1 MKLNK
6 KIIILITLI
15 LIIIGMTFA
24 FYHKKKPTWQPV
36 KQASVVSAIY
46 GLGTVQANR
55 TFNLASGLTNYIQ
68 KIYVNLGDAV
78 TQGQKLVSY
87 RDGHSVNAPFAGIV
101 TAKMSN
107 VDEIVSPQ
115 TSVLTVTD
123 LSDLYILVSL
133 DQDSLLKLHHIQ
145 QVKINFEALPNTV
158 FTGKVAAIYS
168 HNNNFYVRIIPQDLP
183 TKILPGMTA
192 DVALV
197 TSNSQ
202 NSLLI
207 PLAAVQQGKVTYQ
220 VGKKTTTVKVQIG
233 TQENGWGQVTSNNIP
248 ANAQVR
254 VN

>member
-6 KIIILITLI
+6 VIIIILAIA
-15 LIIIGMTFA
+15 LIIGGIVFA
-24 FYHKKKPTWQPV
+24 RYQKNKPVWQSV

-55 TFNLASGLTNYIQ
+55 SFNLVSGVTNYIQ

-78 TQGQKLVSY
+78 AQGQKLVSY
-87 RDGHSVNAPFAGIV
+87 RDGHSVASPFSGVV
-101 TAKMSN
+101 TSKMSN

-115 TSVLTVTD
+115 TNVLTVTD

-133 DQDSLLKLHHIQ
+133 DQDSLLKLHHIE
-145 QVKINFEALPNTV
+145 QVKINFEALPNNV

-168 HNNNFYVRIIPQDLP
+168 NDNNFYVRIIPQDLP
-183 TKILPGMTA
+183 AKILPGMTA

-197 TSNSQ
+197 TNGVQ

-220 VGKKTTTVKVQIG
+220 VGKHITTVNVQIG
-233 TQENGWGQVTSNNIP
+233 TQENGWGQVVSNNIP
-248 ANAQVR
+248 ANAEVR